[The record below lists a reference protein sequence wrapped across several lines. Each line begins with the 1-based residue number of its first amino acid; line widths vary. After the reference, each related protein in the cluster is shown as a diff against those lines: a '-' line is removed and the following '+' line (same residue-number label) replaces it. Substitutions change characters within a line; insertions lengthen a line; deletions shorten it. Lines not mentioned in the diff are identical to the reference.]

1 MILETYTTKPCGD
14 PEPKLPD
21 FLEIE
26 REITGNINFS
36 MHNLAK
42 LNPNTKLNESIE
54 S

>member
-26 REITGNINFS
+26 REITGNSKFS
-36 MHNLAK
+36 MYMLAEVGANPV
-42 LNPNTKLNESIE
+42 LNGINK
-54 S
+54 